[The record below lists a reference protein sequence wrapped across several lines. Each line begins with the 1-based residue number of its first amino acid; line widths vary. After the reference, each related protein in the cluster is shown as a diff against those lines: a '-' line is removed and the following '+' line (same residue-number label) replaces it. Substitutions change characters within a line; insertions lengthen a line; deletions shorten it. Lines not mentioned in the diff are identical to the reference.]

1 MSYSLDDKI
10 MFIVTIAIIM
20 SLMLSG
26 CNVQG
31 QDQVHTQNETIQ
43 ITTEDNSSIRQPII
57 KNDSELY
64 DNNTNQAI
72 G

>member
-1 MSYSLDDKI
+1 
-10 MFIVTIAIIM
+10 MFIVTIAIVM

-43 ITTEDNSSIRQPII
+43 ITTEDNSSTRYPII

>member
-1 MSYSLDDKI
+1 
-10 MFIVTIAIIM
+10 M

-43 ITTEDNSSIRQPII
+43 ITTEDNSSTRCPII

>member
-1 MSYSLDDKI
+1 
-10 MFIVTIAIIM
+10 M
-20 SLMLSG
+20 SLILSG

-31 QDQVHTQNETIQ
+31 QDKVHTQNETIQ
-43 ITTEDNSSIRQPII
+43 ITTEDNSSTRQPII

>member
-1 MSYSLDDKI
+1 
-10 MFIVTIAIIM
+10 MFIVTIAIVM

-26 CNVQG
+26 CNVKG

-43 ITTEDNSSIRQPII
+43 ITTEDNSSTRQPII

>member
-1 MSYSLDDKI
+1 
-10 MFIVTIAIIM
+10 MFIVTIVIVM
-20 SLMLSG
+20 SLILSG

-31 QDQVHTQNETIQ
+31 QDKVHTQNETIQ
-43 ITTEDNSSIRQPII
+43 ITTEDNSSTRQPII